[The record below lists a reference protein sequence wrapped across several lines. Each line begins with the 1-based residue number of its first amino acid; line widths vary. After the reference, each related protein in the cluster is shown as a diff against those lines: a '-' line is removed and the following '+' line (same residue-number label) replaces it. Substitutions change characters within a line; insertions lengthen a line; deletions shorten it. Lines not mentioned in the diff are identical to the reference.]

1 MSEKKIF
8 KGLSPDE
15 LRWRL
20 DPATLP
26 FKTTEEVEVC
36 KEIIGQP
43 RALSAIRVGLEIKSL
58 GYNIFVTGLA
68 GTGRTTT
75 IKCLLEEIDRKKS
88 IPNDLCY
95 VNNFKNPDMPRILSL
110 PAGKGSALKKDMD
123 QLIESLQKSIPR
135 VFESES
141 YHDKK
146 KETVESLRE
155 KQKKLMKHLE
165 EKVKSEGFTLMQIQ
179 FGPYIKHD
187 LVPLV
192 EGKPINMEQ
201 LAELVSQGKYPA
213 KEFAQLKEKH
223 SALVGELEAA
233 FKKGREIERKI
244 TTALK
249 NLDREVV
256 FPLIDESIQVI
267 KERHPYPKVSEY
279 LAEVRESLL
288 ENLDLFRAKEEEKGA
303 PLAGLLP
310 IAQADV
316 FLEYR
321 VNLIVDNK
329 ETKGAP
335 VIIEHSP
342 NYKNLF
348 GTVERVFDRS
358 GLWRTDF
365 SRIKAGSLLRA
376 NGGYLLL
383 NARDALLELG
393 VWSALKRTLKTSK
406 VEIQA
411 YDPFYMLTTSAL
423 KPEPIEVD
431 LKVVIIGD
439 DYLYHLLYNYEEDF
453 KKIFKIKADFDVV
466 MKKNKENIAKYVSF
480 IAKICQVDKLKPFD
494 RTGVAAVAEYGVR
507 LAGNKKKLSTEFN
520 KIVDI
525 IREANYWAVKDNSPH
540 VKEKHVDK
548 AIKEKI
554 YRLNMIEDKIKE
566 LIREGVIM
574 IDITGEKVGQVNGL
588 SILMMGDYSFGRP
601 SKITAETSLGRSG
614 VINIEREADL
624 SGKTHNKGVLILSG
638 YLRGKY
644 AQEKPLSMSTSI
656 CFEQSYSGVEGDS
669 ASSTEVY
676 AILSG
681 LSGLPLR
688 QDIAVTGSV
697 NQKGDIQAI
706 GGVNQKIEGF
716 YELCKFRGLDGNHG
730 VVIPESN
737 VKNLMLKEEV
747 VEAIKEGKF
756 HIYPVKSIDQGI
768 EILTGMKA
776 GKKKEDGTYDKG
788 TLNYLVNERL
798 RELAKKLKEFG
809 IREEEV
815 SPPKGKKPK
824 PC

>member
-1 MSEKKIF
+1 MSVKNIF
-8 KGLSPDE
+8 KELSADE

-26 FKTTEEVEVC
+26 FKTTKEVEIC

-43 RALSAIRVGLEIKSL
+43 RALNAIRVGLEIESV

-68 GTGRTTT
+68 GTGRSTT
-75 IKCLLEEIDRKKS
+75 IKSLLEEIDRKKR
-88 IPNDLCY
+88 IPDDLCY
-95 VNNFKNPDMPRILSL
+95 VNNFKNPDMPRILNL

-123 QLIESLQKSIPR
+123 QLIESMQKSIPQ

-141 YHDKK
+141 YREKK
-146 KETVESLRE
+146 KKTIESLRE
-155 KQKKLMKHLE
+155 NQKELLKKLE
-165 EKVKSEGFTLMQIQ
+165 EKVKAEGFTLMQIQ
-179 FGPYIKHD
+179 FGPYVKHD
-187 LVPLV
+187 VVPLV
-192 EGKPINMEQ
+192 EGKPVSMEQ
-201 LAELVSQGKYPA
+201 LEELVHQGKYPEE
-213 KEFAQLKEKH
+213 KFAQQKEKY
-223 SALVGELEAA
+223 SALVIELETA

-244 TTALK
+244 IEALK
-249 NLDREVV
+249 NLDRYIVL
-256 FPLIDESIQVI
+256 PLIDESINAI
-267 KERHPYPKVSEY
+267 KERYPYPKVSEY
-279 LAEVRESLL
+279 LDEVKESFL
-288 ENLDLFRAKEEEKGA
+288 ENLDRFRAKEEEKSS
-303 PLAGLLP
+303 PLAGLVP
-310 IAQADV
+310 IPQVDP

-321 VNLIVDNK
+321 VSLIVDNK

-335 VIIEHSP
+335 VIIENSP

-348 GTVERVFDRS
+348 GSVERVFDRS

-365 SRIKAGSLLRA
+365 SKIKAGSLLRA

-393 VWSALKRTLKTSK
+393 VWNALKRTLKTRK

-423 KPEPIEVD
+423 KPEPIEVN
-431 LKVVIIGD
+431 LKVVMIGD
-439 DYLYHLLYNYEEDF
+439 NYLYHLLYNFEEDF
-453 KKIFKIKADFDVV
+453 KKIFKIKADFDIV
-466 MKKNKENIAKYVSF
+466 MNNNMKNVAKYTSF
-480 IAKICQVDKLKPFD
+480 IAMICQHDKLKPFD
-494 RTGVAAVAEYGVR
+494 RAGVAAVVEHGVR
-507 LAGNKKKLSTEFN
+507 LAGNKKKLSTQFN

-525 IREANYWAVKDNSPH
+525 IREANYWAVKDNSPY
-540 VKEKHVDK
+540 VKEEHVDK
-548 AIKEKI
+548 AIEEKI
-554 YRLNMIEDKIKE
+554 NRLNMIEDKIQE
-566 LIREGVIM
+566 LIKEGVIM

-588 SILMMGDYSFGRP
+588 SILDMGDYSFGRP

-644 AQEKPLSMSTSI
+644 AHEKPLSMSTSI

-681 LSGLPLR
+681 LSELPLR

-697 NQKGDIQAI
+697 NQKGEIQPI

-716 YELCKFRGLDGNHG
+716 FDVCRAEGLTGKQG
-730 VVIPESN
+730 VMIPHLN
-737 VKNLMLKEEV
+737 LNDLMLRKDV
-747 VEAIKEGKF
+747 IKSVEEGKF
-756 HIYPVKSIDQGI
+756 HIYPIKTIDQGI

-776 GKKKEDGTYDKG
+776 GEKKEDGTYEKK
-788 TLNYLVNERL
+788 TVNYLVDARL

-809 IREEEV
+809 IREEV
-815 SPPKGKKPK
+815 SPPKEKKSEQ
-824 PC
+824 C

>member
-43 RALSAIRVGLEIKSL
+43 RALSAIRVGLDIKSL

-244 TTALK
+244 TAALK

-431 LKVVIIGD
+431 LKVVMIGD

-466 MKKNKENIAKYVSF
+466 MKKNKENVAKYVSF

-548 AIKEKI
+548 AIKEKT

-688 QDIAVTGSV
+688 QNIAVTGSV
-697 NQKGDIQAI
+697 NQKGEIQPI

-716 YELCKFRGLDGNHG
+716 FDICRAEGLTGKQG
-730 VVIPESN
+730 VIIPHLN
-737 VKNLMLKEEV
+737 INDLMLRKDV
-747 VEAIKEGKF
+747 VEAVREGKF

-776 GKKKEDGTYDKG
+776 GKKKEDGTYEKG

>member
-1 MSEKKIF
+1 MSEKKVF
-8 KGLSPDE
+8 KELSPDE

-20 DPATLP
+20 DTATLP
-26 FKTTEEVEVC
+26 FKTTEEVETC

-43 RALSAIRVGLEIKSL
+43 RALNAIRVGLEIESL

-75 IKCLLEEIDRKKS
+75 IKSLLEEIDRRKR

-95 VNNFKNPDMPRILSL
+95 VNNFKNPDMPRILNL

-123 QLIESLQKSIPR
+123 QLIESLQKSIPQI
-135 VFESES
+135 FDSEN
-141 YHDKK
+141 YNEQKK
-146 KETVESLRE
+146 KTVENLRE
-155 KQKKLMKHLE
+155 KQKELMKHLE

-179 FGPYIKHD
+179 FGPYVKHD
-187 LVPLV
+187 LVPLI
-192 EGKPINMEQ
+192 EGKPVNMEQ
-201 LAELVSQGKYPA
+201 MEEAVRQGKYPE
-213 KEFAQLKEKH
+213 KEFAKLREKH
-223 SALVGELEAA
+223 AALVKELEAA

-244 TTALK
+244 IAALK

-256 FPLIDESIQVI
+256 LPMIDESVNII
-267 KERHPYPKVSEY
+267 KERHPNPKVSEY
-279 LAEVRESLL
+279 LDEVRESLL
-288 ENLDLFRAKEEEKGA
+288 ENLDLFRAKEEEKAA

-310 IAQADV
+310 IPQADP

-329 ETKGAP
+329 ETKRAP
-335 VIIEHSP
+335 VIIENSP

-365 SRIKAGSLLRA
+365 SKIKAGSLLRA

-383 NARDALLELG
+383 NARDALMEMG
-393 VWSALKRTLKTSK
+393 VWNALKRTLKTRK

-431 LKVVIIGD
+431 LKVVMIGD

-466 MKKNKENIAKYVSF
+466 MKNNKENIAKYTSF
-480 IAKICQVDKLKPFD
+480 ISMICQNDELKPFD
-494 RTGVAAVAEYGVR
+494 RTGVAAVVEHGVR
-507 LAGNKKKLSTEFN
+507 MAGNKKKLSTKFN

-525 IREANYWAVKDNSPH
+525 IREANYWAVKDNSPY

-548 AIKEKI
+548 AIEEKI

-566 LIREGVIM
+566 LIKEGVIM

-697 NQKGDIQAI
+697 NQKGEIQPI
-706 GGVNQKIEGF
+706 GGVNEKIEGF
-716 YELCKFRGLDGNHG
+716 FDICRTKGLNGKQG
-730 VVIPESN
+730 VMIPHIN
-737 VKNLMLKEEV
+737 INDLMLRKDV
-747 VEAIKEGKF
+747 IEAVKEGKF
-756 HIYPVKSIDQGI
+756 HIYSIKSIDDGI

-776 GKKKEDGTYDKG
+776 GKKKKDGTYEKG
-788 TLNYLVNERL
+788 TVNYLVDERL
-798 RELAKKLKEFG
+798 RELAKKLREFG
-809 IREEEV
+809 VREEV
-815 SPPKGKKPK
+815 SPPKEKKPAK
-824 PC
+824 C

>member
-1 MSEKKIF
+1 MSEKKMVF
-8 KGLSPDE
+8 KELSPDE

-20 DPATLP
+20 DPAALP
-26 FKTTEEVEVC
+26 FKTTKEVETC

-75 IKCLLEEIDRKKS
+75 IKSLLEEIDRKKK

-95 VNNFKNPDMPRILSL
+95 VNNFKNPDMPRILNL
-110 PAGKGSALKKDMD
+110 PAGKGSALTKDMD
-123 QLIESLQKSIPR
+123 QLIESLQKSIPQI
-135 VFESES
+135 FDSES
-141 YHDKK
+141 YNEQKK
-146 KETVESLRE
+146 KTVEGLRE
-155 KQKKLMKHLE
+155 KQKELMKQLE

-179 FGPYIKHD
+179 FGPYVKHD

-192 EGKPINMEQ
+192 EGKPVNMEQ
-201 LAELVSQGKYPA
+201 LEEAVKQGKFPA
-213 KEFAQLKEKH
+213 KEFDKLKEKH
-223 SALVGELEAA
+223 AALVAELEAA
-233 FKKGREIERKI
+233 FKKGREVERKI
-244 TTALK
+244 IAALK
-249 NLDREVV
+249 DLDREVV
-256 FPLIDESIQVI
+256 LPLIDDSIHMI
-267 KERHPYPKVSEY
+267 RERHPYPKVSEY
-279 LAEVRESLL
+279 LDEVRESLL
-288 ENLDLFRAKEEEKGA
+288 ENLDRFRAKEEEKAA

-310 IAQADV
+310 IPQADP

-329 ETKGAP
+329 ESKGAP
-335 VIIEHSP
+335 VIIENSP

-365 SRIKAGSLLRA
+365 SKIKAGSLLRA

-393 VWSALKRTLKTSK
+393 VWSALKRTLKTRK

-431 LKVVIIGD
+431 LKVVMIGD
-439 DYLYHLLYNYEEDF
+439 NYLYHLLYNYEEDF

-466 MKKNKENIAKYVSF
+466 MNNNKENRARYASF
-480 IAKICQVDKLKPFD
+480 IAMICQNDELKPFD
-494 RTGVAAVAEYGVR
+494 RTGVAAVVEHGVR
-507 LAGNKKKLSTEFN
+507 MAGNKKKLSTKFN
-520 KIVDI
+520 RIVDI
-525 IREANYWAVKDNSPH
+525 IREANYWAAKDNSPY
-540 VKEKHVDK
+540 VKEEHVDK
-548 AIKEKI
+548 AIEEKI
-554 YRLNMIEDKIKE
+554 YRLNMIEDKIQE
-566 LIREGVIM
+566 LIKEGVIM

-588 SILMMGDYSFGRP
+588 SILNMGDYSFGRP

-697 NQKGDIQAI
+697 NQKGEIQPI
-706 GGVNQKIEGF
+706 GGVNEKIEGF
-716 YELCKFRGLDGNHG
+716 FDICRTKGLNGKQG
-730 VVIPESN
+730 VMIPYININDLMLRKDVIEA
-737 VKNLMLKEEV
+737 VKN
-747 VEAIKEGKF
+747 GKF
-756 HIYPVKSIDQGI
+756 HIYPIKSVDQGI
-768 EILTGMKA
+768 EILTGVKPG
-776 GKKKEDGTYDKG
+776 GKKKDGTYEKG
-788 TLNYLVNERL
+788 TVNYLVDERL
-798 RELAKKLKEFG
+798 RQLAKKLREFG
-809 IREEEV
+809 VREEV
-815 SPPKGKKPK
+815 SPPKKKT
-824 PC
+824 